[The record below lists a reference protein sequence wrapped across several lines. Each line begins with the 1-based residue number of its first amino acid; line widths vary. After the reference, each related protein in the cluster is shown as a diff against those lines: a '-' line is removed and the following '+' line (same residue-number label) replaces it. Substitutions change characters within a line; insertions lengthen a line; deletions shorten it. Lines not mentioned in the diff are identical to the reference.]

1 MQPYQVEICLDQ
13 AAYAKAAQAHGA
25 DRVELCARLDLDGI
39 TPSGELIAAT
49 RAAAPELD
57 LFVMIRPAG
66 DFCYDRA
73 AITQMLFEIEMAK
86 SLGVD
91 GIVAGALLAN
101 GQLDI
106 ATTEILVHAA
116 DPLPFTFHRAFDVC
130 QDPLAAALQLHTLS
144 VSRILTSGQAPTASA
159 GTALLQELV
168 AEPSTPAIMAGSG
181 VSAKHILKLWETGV
195 REFHF
200 TCHRKVGKPGFDDV
214 KAEEIFGV
222 LDGLVG

>member
-39 TPSGELIAAT
+39 TPSEELIAAT
-49 RAAAPELD
+49 RAAAPDLD

-73 AITQMLFEIEMAK
+73 AITQMLLEIEIAK
-86 SLGVD
+86 SLGAD

-106 ATTEILVHAA
+106 PTTQLLVDAA
-116 DPLPFTFHRAFDVC
+116 GPLPFTFHRAFDVC
-130 QDPLAAALQLHTLS
+130 QAPMATAAQLQEMG
-144 VSRILTSGQAPTASA
+144 VSRILTSGQAATAME
-159 GTALLQELV
+159 GKALLQQLL

-181 VSAKHILKLWETGV
+181 VSALHIPQLWEAGV

-200 TCHRKVGKPGFDDV
+200 TCHRKVGKPGFDDTKV
-214 KAEEIFGV
+214 EEV
-222 LDGLVG
+222 MEALQDL